1 MCSAISSVEDYG
13 MYDEDDLLPVSA
25 LAQLVY
31 CERRCA
37 LIFLEGVWDENQFTA
52 EGKIMHE
59 RVDSGGVISRPG
71 IRTTYNVALR
81 SLSLGLIGKADVVE
95 FIPKDELLN
104 STTPSEE
111 VLHHDTLDDLLDEI
125 KTSGSQSLATHP
137 ELKGQWIPHP
147 VEHKRGKLK
156 MDLCYEVQL
165 CAQAL
170 CLEEMLCI
178 SVPSGALYYGASHRR
193 RKVMFDDTLR
203 SYTEKTALRLHEIL
217 SSNITPK
224 AYYSK
229 KCDKCSLLDLCMPKA
244 TSGKKSVIKYL
255 KKVCK
260 E

>member
-1 MCSAISSVEDYG
+1 

-81 SLSLGLIGKADVVE
+81 SLRLGLIGKADVVE
-95 FIPKDELLN
+95 FIPKGELL
-104 STTPSEE
+104 SETTPSEE

-125 KTSGSQSLATHP
+125 KTSDGHALQTRQ
-137 ELKGQWIPHP
+137 EMEGGQWIPYP

-178 SVPSGALYYGASHRR
+178 PVSAGALYYGSSHRR
-193 RKVMFDDTLR
+193 RKVVFDDSLR
-203 SYTEKTALRLHEIL
+203 SYTEKITLRLHEIL

-224 AYYSK
+224 AHYSK
-229 KCDKCSLLDLCMPKA
+229 KCDKCSLLDLCMPKT
-244 TSGKKSVIKYL
+244 TSGKKSVFKYL
-255 KKVCK
+255 KKACK